1 MRRFPLLVAGLA
13 LVGLTHAAAPEGAA
27 FEMALVD
34 MQGQKKVLGTLP
46 DSVLAPRVS
55 PDGTKVA
62 FELTEPGE
70 NAGDPPRTRIQVAP
84 LADFSK
90 RKPLQLTVI
99 TRRNEAPVWSPEN
112 DRIAFLASGNSSDML
127 FWQRSDGG
135 EQPKYVVDGR
145 APEGIY
151 PDGRMVF
158 TTLTGDSDHGL
169 SAIDLNSRKVTRL
182 VDLPGSAQH
191 SGQISADGR
200 WIAYASNETGRYEV
214 WAEPLPQTGQ
224 RQQLTREGGSH
235 PVWAPDGSALYFDQG
250 GRMFRLDVRAQAGEL
265 RAGQAAQLPI
275 TGFQQGL
282 LRRQFDLLPDGSGFV
297 MLFPVRTAP

>member
-13 LVGLTHAAAPEGAA
+13 LLGFTHAAEPQGAG

-34 MQGQKKVLGTLP
+34 LQGQKKVLGTLP

-55 PDGTKVA
+55 PDGTRVA

-84 LADFSK
+84 LTDLSK
-90 RKPLQLTVI
+90 RKPLQMTVI

-112 DRIAFLASGNSSDML
+112 DCIAFLASGNSSDML

-135 EQPKYVVDGR
+135 EQPKHVVDGR

-151 PDGRMVF
+151 PDGRMLF
-158 TTLTGDSDHGL
+158 ITLTGESDYGI
-169 SAIDLNSRKVTRL
+169 SAIDLNTREVTRL
-182 VDLPGSAQH
+182 VDRPGSAQH
-191 SGQISADGR
+191 SSHISADGK
-200 WIAYASNETGRYEV
+200 WIAYASDETGRHEV
-214 WAEPLPQTGQ
+214 WAEPLPQTGK
-224 RQQLTREGGSH
+224 RIQLTRDGGAH
-235 PVWAPDGSALYFDQG
+235 PVWAPDGSTIYFTQG
-250 GRMFRLDVRAQAGEL
+250 DRMFRLDVGVEGGEL
-265 RAGQAAQLPI
+265 RAGQASPLPVS
-275 TGFQQGL
+275 GFQQGP

-297 MLFPVRTAP
+297 MLFAVR